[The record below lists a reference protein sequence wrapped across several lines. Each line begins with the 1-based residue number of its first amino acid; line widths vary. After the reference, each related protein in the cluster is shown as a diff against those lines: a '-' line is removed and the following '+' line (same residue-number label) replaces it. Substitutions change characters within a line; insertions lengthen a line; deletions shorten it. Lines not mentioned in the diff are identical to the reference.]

1 MNCRTIIS
9 KRIAREFAALL
20 LKTCSP
26 RRANI
31 WTPRTCKSSLSATAR
46 RSARKPRSLAN
57 SKFTTPRVSDWS
69 KPLNEED
76 TERADTFD
84 DEIKPEDGRLRYWMF
99 FNGEEYRLFAALAAA
114 FFGMSG
120 VVYTFLGRGKVFSEP
135 SCLYWRCSVLAA
147 GDCSTAKRGGSK
159 RPAGKRNH
167 PEKKELRFAW
177 PLDFGR
183 LFS

>member
-46 RSARKPRSLAN
+46 RSARKPRSSAN
-57 SKFTTPRVSDWS
+57 SKLTKPRESDWS

-76 TERADTFD
+76 TERADTFE
-84 DEIKPEDGRLRYWMF
+84 DEIKPENGRLRYWMF
-99 FNGEEYRLFAALAAA
+99 FNSEA
-114 FFGMSG
+114 F
-120 VVYTFLGRGKVFSEP
+120 
-135 SCLYWRCSVLAA
+135 
-147 GDCSTAKRGGSK
+147 
-159 RPAGKRNH
+159 
-167 PEKKELRFAW
+167 
-177 PLDFGR
+177 R
-183 LFS
+183 LFSAPGAAFLWVAL